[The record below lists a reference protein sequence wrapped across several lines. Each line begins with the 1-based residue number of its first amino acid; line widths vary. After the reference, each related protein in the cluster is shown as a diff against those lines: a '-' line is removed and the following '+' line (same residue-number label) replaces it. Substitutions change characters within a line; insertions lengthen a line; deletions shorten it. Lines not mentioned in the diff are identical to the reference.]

1 MGEAFW
7 MRIDLSQRFYFFF
20 LLFFFFEARIHY
32 YRHLLCTVHVNA
44 FWVFKSSFKSV
55 VLWPWF
61 FLVSGELNF
70 APEGLAQDAAWWLY
84 LMFVGFQEVPVHP
97 TRDRFEQFEQLDWF
111 RRGRGGKWRAVPGVF
126 LFKKTGKWRGNKWH
140 PLDGLSAQCKCLVAP
155 AVQFRL
161 DSSHCSM
168 TSFVL
173 SVSSLWWVTMAI
185 L

>member
-61 FLVSGELNF
+61 FLVSAELNF

-111 RRGRGGKWRAVPGVF
+111 RRGRGGNEGLFPGCFCLRRRANGEATNGTHWMVSLPSASVW
-126 LFKKTGKWRGNKWH
+126 L
-140 PLDGLSAQCKCLVAP
+140 PQQCSLD
-155 AVQFRL
+155 
-161 DSSHCSM
+161 
-168 TSFVL
+168 
-173 SVSSLWWVTMAI
+173 
-185 L
+185 